1 MLRAWLFGL
10 FESKGFLG
18 HLSFEKQ
25 TLKLLVDSCV
35 YVDRVALAHLTCQII
50 HLALVN
56 NQHCL
61 TGQDV
66 GRGRFSIHDWRL
78 RYEHWWWH
86 YKVLL
91 ILHSSILEINFRV

>member
-1 MLRAWLFGL
+1 MLRAWLFRL
-10 FESKGFLG
+10 FESESFLG

-25 TLKLLVDSCV
+25 ALKLLVNSCV
-35 YVDRVALAHLTCQII
+35 HVDRVALAHLTCQII

-66 GRGRFSIHDWRL
+66 GRGRFSIHNWRL